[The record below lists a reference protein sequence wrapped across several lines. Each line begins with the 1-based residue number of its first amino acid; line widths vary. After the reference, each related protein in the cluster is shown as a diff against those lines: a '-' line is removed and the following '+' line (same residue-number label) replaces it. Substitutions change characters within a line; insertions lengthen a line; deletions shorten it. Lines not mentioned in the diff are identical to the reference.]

1 MMIAMRPIFLA
12 ILLLW
17 PFLGLGTATTATTFE
32 LHVDGRATTLGA
44 SAPSGALEGSASLAD
59 ISMGVATD
67 TLHSYCNLTHS
78 GPSLENMTIDDLEQ
92 HCFPHSGGRGASCFV
107 DYHHARDDG
116 LFTLQVVI
124 HISND
129 FYTRIDVSLTASV
142 DDNVIRQ
149 SLVQALPKIRKRLA
163 DTRNGDDSSVW
174 FINHR
179 PNAVQID
186 LTQTHLDAQED
197 RDMKAASVESV
208 ILGNSGMRN
217 RVQLEHTFVDFPNAS
232 QSLLELWE
240 YKELDLKDPVKSLFI
255 DGKLQTTTSPAGT
268 AHAEALVHPAM
279 IAHSIPKDVIIIS
292 RTPLALVR
300 EVLKHKSVERV
311 TVIGTDMTALDI
323 VMRSMPVHNDCSFLK
338 TDDPNCASQATV
350 EIVDQLHV
358 DVKEWLSSC
367 RKDVIEN
374 EDSAACYYDVI
385 LLDVPIGRHEWLSPD
400 FHDDLQWV
408 CKEDAVIVVSSGSHP
423 RLSGVTG
430 EVGINARDMLLYNTS
445 RKQSHGGIGYPV
457 VLVFDEVRDEHV
469 SFAHMFWHSNI
480 EPFFVVHSHWR
491 SHSRLLI
498 SLSFTVLK
506 SRHILDLSARI
517 LQQSI
522 LTL

>member
-1 MMIAMRPIFLA
+1 MLKSINENLVMMIAMRPIFLA

-44 SAPSGALEGSASLAD
+44 GALSGALEGPASLAD

-78 GPSLENMTIDDLEQ
+78 RPSLEKMTIDDREQ
-92 HCFPHSGGRGASCFV
+92 HCFPHSGGRGACCFV
-107 DYHHARDDG
+107 NYHHARNDG

-124 HISND
+124 HVSND

-149 SLVQALPKIRKRLA
+149 SLVQALPKIRERLTDA
-163 DTRNGDDSSVW
+163 KNGDDSSVW

-186 LTQTHLDAQED
+186 LTQTHLDAQDD
-197 RDMKAASVESV
+197 RDKKAASVESV

-240 YKELDLKDPVKSLFI
+240 YKDLDLKDPVKSLFI

-292 RTPLALVR
+292 RTPLAVVR

-311 TVIGTDMTALDI
+311 TVFGTDMTALDI

-338 TDDPNCASQATV
+338 TDDPNCVSQAAV
-350 EIVDQLHV
+350 EIVDQV

-367 RKDVIEN
+367 RKDVSDN
-374 EDSAACYYDVI
+374 QDSATCYYDVV

-400 FHDDLQWV
+400 FHDDLQWL
-408 CKEDAVIVVSSGSHP
+408 CKEDTVIMVSSGSHP
-423 RLSGVTG
+423 QLSDVTG
-430 EVGINARDMLLYNTS
+430 EIGMNARDMLLYNAS
-445 RKQSHGGIGYPV
+445 RKQSHGGIGYPT
-457 VLVFDEVRDEHV
+457 VLVFDEVCV
-469 SFAHMFWHSNI
+469 
-480 EPFFVVHSHWR
+480 
-491 SHSRLLI
+491 
-498 SLSFTVLK
+498 
-506 SRHILDLSARI
+506 
-517 LQQSI
+517 
-522 LTL
+522 